1 MVDFDLQRY
10 RKGSRLMLSK
20 RDIETIADAVL
31 QDFKPPSLKRSD
43 CFECRR
49 IFRAVFRLS
58 SSIRK
63 FIKQRFNIGNGG
75 L

>member
-31 QDFKPPSLKRSD
+31 QDFKPQALKD
-43 CFECRR
+43 P
-49 IFRAVFRLS
+49 IALS
-58 SSIRK
+58 ADE
-63 FIKQRFNIGNGG
+63 F
-75 L
+75 